1 MQEKKQSFCS
11 SDIEDSTVEFN
22 KLDYMMLFKVLDSI
36 RVTAKEYLEDRLTKE
51 GAYNKI
57 KMEYEFYK
65 CNTKRNIQENR
76 SNKSLLMSIF
86 GVFVYIVILFFN
98 YMIIKQFYN
107 FGSDEGEGVSVIYG
121 IIILMLINPI
131 FSVMTVSYDFLMYTS
146 SNSMNIKL
154 KDDIQNL
161 ETHLESA
168 ILCGVDEFTH
178 EKVCTFYKY
187 FDDEKNDKKL
197 CKCLTKSCKD
207 SNENVMTDHLTT
219 KMEKLDSVYQF
230 FENQKGFV
238 LKSKNPMLQI
248 RSNEK
253 LDHVLNFC
261 MGEKVEETV
270 RNNMK
275 SYDRQKNLV
284 GENSQEIRQNAPAV
298 LKHLESYMYYEL
310 GDVSD
315 YDTYFIK
322 ETNDLF
328 IDLTKQVIYFLGMGN
343 NKDSYLLDNKLISQN
358 NTILNDNILF
368 RCDNYQDNQ
377 YKESFEVTVVE
388 STKESIMEV
397 MLKLQI
403 RLRRLNKLWLPE
415 YEVVR
420 NFMYKSQDAQ
430 TDINIQKALYR
441 STSVKDMESLFKDI
455 LAIVVNNPNL
465 VELFTI
471 YIPRELDGTNNI
483 IQCSVNNI
491 DSLEPYIEKLHVRHK
506 RVNIREHMP
515 GDIMVQNTLMIPKI
529 NTFIKNL
536 KYNFLDQNFKVNKKI
551 EFSIIKNVI
560 EFNLEDLLHHETKVV
575 NYITHYV
582 NDERKDL
589 ILYEA
594 KSEERAKRME
604 VILIKNLTII
614 FKEVFKALK
623 KERKNS
629 ELYFNAKNDI
639 EFPNK
644 YITFNEFEL
653 KLQDFDRDQYGAYM
667 DNVVEVK
674 DDIVFFIDKIDNIDN
689 NMEKQHQRTF
699 FYSNYLVLYFIISSL
714 IVFDIIFT
722 EYYGISFDLFLIQ
735 YVKKIKQGGS
745 LSNVK
750 DNVKQNMST
759 FGNKIKNIGNFVKN
773 KSKAAYSQMNTSAN
787 TSVNAVSGQVPEAPG
802 NAVSSQAPGTMVSA
816 NDLNSHSLSSS
827 LSENVL
833 SNVSNKLNEIGTNFL
848 PSIARSSIADPV
860 VAKDAISNIV
870 KSKLAAKSNAF
881 SGIAKS
887 KMVTANSALKN
898 AKSKLRNSS
907 STASKS
913 LKRLSS
919 RRFRK

>member
-22 KLDYMMLFKVLDSI
+22 KLDYMMLIKVLDSI

-51 GAYNKI
+51 EAYDKI

-76 SNKSLLMSIF
+76 SNKSLLMTIF

-107 FGSDEGEGVSVIYG
+107 FGSDKGEGVSVVYG

-131 FSVMTVSYDFLMYTS
+131 FSVMTVSYDFIMYSS

-154 KDDIQNL
+154 KDDIKNL

-168 ILCGVDEFTH
+168 ILCGVDDFTH

-207 SNENVMTDHLTT
+207 SNENVMTDYLTT

-328 IDLTKQVIYFLGMGN
+328 TDLTKQVIYFLGMGN
-343 NKDSYLLDNKLISQN
+343 NKASYLLDNKLISQN

-388 STKESIMEV
+388 STKESIMDV

-506 RVNIREHMP
+506 RVNIQEHMP

-623 KERKNS
+623 KESKNS
-629 ELYFNAKNDI
+629 ELYFNAKNGI

-714 IVFDIIFT
+714 IVFDVIFT

-735 YVKKIKQGGS
+735 YVKRIKQGGS
-745 LSNVK
+745 LSHVK

-759 FGNKIKNIGNFVKN
+759 FGNKIKNISRYVQN
-773 KSKAAYSQMNTSAN
+773 KSKDAYSQMNTSAN
-787 TSVNAVSGQVPEAPG
+787 TSANAVSGQVHEALI
-802 NAVSSQAPGTMVSA
+802 NAVPGTMVSA

-860 VAKDAISNIV
+860 VAKEAISNIV
-870 KSKLAAKSNAF
+870 KSKLAVKSNTF

-887 KMVTANSALKN
+887 KLVTANSALKN
-898 AKSKLRNSS
+898 ANSKFRNSS

>member
-22 KLDYMMLFKVLDSI
+22 KLDYMMLFRTLDSI
-36 RVTAKEYLEDRLTKE
+36 RITAKEYLEDRLTKQE
-51 GAYNKI
+51 AYEKI

-76 SNKSLLMSIF
+76 NNKTFLMTIF
-86 GVFVYIVILFFN
+86 GVLVYLVILFFN

-107 FGSDEGEGVSVIYG
+107 LFGDSGEGSVSVIYG

-131 FSVMTVSYDFLMYTS
+131 FSVMTVSYDFLMYTT

-154 KDDIQNL
+154 KDDIKNL

-168 ILCGVDEFTH
+168 LLCSMDEFTH

-207 SNENVMTDHLTT
+207 SNENIMTDHLTT

-253 LDHVLNFC
+253 LDHVLNFF

-270 RNNMK
+270 RNNMR

-284 GENSQEIRQNAPAV
+284 GENSQEIRNNASAV

-310 GDVSD
+310 GDVID
-315 YDTYFIK
+315 YETYFVK
-322 ETNDLF
+322 EMNELF
-328 IDLTKQVIYFLGMGN
+328 TDLTKSVIYFLGNGN
-343 NKDSYLLDNKLISQN
+343 NKETYLLDNKLISKN
-358 NTILNDNILF
+358 NTILDEKILF
-368 RCDNYQDNQ
+368 RCDNYQDTQ
-377 YKESFEVTVVE
+377 YKESFEVTVIE
-388 STKESIMEV
+388 ATKESIMEI

-420 NFMYKSQDAQ
+420 NFMYKSKDKEV
-430 TDINIQKALYR
+430 DVNIQKALYR
-441 STSVKDMESLFKDI
+441 SANVKDMESLFNDI
-455 LAIVVNNPNL
+455 IAVVVNNPNL

-506 RVNIREHMP
+506 SVNIREHMP
-515 GDIMVQNTLMIPKI
+515 GDILVKNTLMIPKI

-551 EFSIIKNVI
+551 EFSIIKNII

-582 NDERKDL
+582 KDERRDL
-589 ILYEA
+589 IFHEA

-604 VILIKNLTII
+604 IILIKNLTII
-614 FKEVFKALK
+614 FKEVFKTLE
-623 KERKNS
+623 KETKNS
-629 ELYFNAKNDI
+629 ELYFNAKNGI

-644 YITFNEFEL
+644 YITFNEFDL
-653 KLQDFDRDQYGAYM
+653 KLQDFDRDQYGTYM
-667 DNVVEVK
+667 DNVVKVK
-674 DDIVFFIDKIDNIDN
+674 DDIVFFIDKIDTIDN

-699 FYSNYLVLYFIISSL
+699 FYSNYLVLYFIISFL

-722 EYYGISFDLFLIQ
+722 EYYGISFDIFIVQ
-735 YVKKIKQGGS
+735 YMKNFKQGGS
-745 LSNVK
+745 LGNVK
-750 DNVKQNMST
+750 ESVKQNIST
-759 FGNKIKNIGNFVKN
+759 FGDKLKKMGSYIKN
-773 KSKAAYSQMNTSAN
+773 KSKSAYSNVNSSTNAYAN
-787 TSVNAVSGQVPEAPG
+787 PVSGQVPEVPSNSV
-802 NAVSSQAPGTMVSA
+802 NAKAVVNS
-816 NDLNSHSLSSS
+816 NDLQSHAIESFMP
-827 LSENVL
+827 ENVL
-833 SNVSNKLNEIGTNFL
+833 GDVSNKVSELGYSFL
-848 PSIARSSIADPV
+848 PEIAKSNIADPL
-860 VAKDAISNIV
+860 VAKEALSNIV
-870 KSKLAAKSNAF
+870 KSKMAASRNAI

-887 KMVTANSALKN
+887 KLATANTALTNARNNLKN
-898 AKSKLRNSS
+898 
-907 STASKS
+907 SKS
-913 LKRLSS
+913 IMKKSFKGLRS
-919 RRFRK
+919 RRIRK

>member
-51 GAYNKI
+51 EAYDKI

-76 SNKSLLMSIF
+76 SNKSLLMTIF

-107 FGSDEGEGVSVIYG
+107 FGSDKGEGVSVVYG

-131 FSVMTVSYDFLMYTS
+131 FSVMTVSYDFIMYSS

-168 ILCGVDEFTH
+168 ILCGVDDFTH

-328 IDLTKQVIYFLGMGN
+328 TDLTKQVIYFLGMGN
-343 NKDSYLLDNKLISQN
+343 NKASYLLDNKLISQN

-388 STKESIMEV
+388 STKESIMDV

-506 RVNIREHMP
+506 RVNIQEHMP

-623 KERKNS
+623 KESKNS
-629 ELYFNAKNDI
+629 ELYFNAKNGI

-714 IVFDIIFT
+714 IVFDVIFT

-735 YVKKIKQGGS
+735 YVKIIKQGGS
-745 LSNVK
+745 LSHVK
-750 DNVKQNMST
+750 DNVKQNIST
-759 FGNKIKNIGNFVKN
+759 FGNKIKNISRYVQN
-773 KSKAAYSQMNTSAN
+773 KSKDAYSQMNTSAN
-787 TSVNAVSGQVPEAPG
+787 TSANAVSGQVHEALI
-802 NAVSSQAPGTMVSA
+802 NAVPGTMVSA

-860 VAKDAISNIV
+860 VAKTAISNIV

-887 KMVTANSALKN
+887 KLVTANSALKN
-898 AKSKLRNSS
+898 AKSKFRNSS